1 MPYSAPSYVLGLET
15 TCDETAAAVVADGRV
30 VASSAVRTQIDLHA
44 KYGGVVPEIAS
55 RAHLECLNAVVQE
68 ALDRSGIAPR
78 TLSAIA
84 VAHGPGL
91 IGCLIIG
98 VSAAKGFSF
107 AWNLPLVAVNHVQA
121 HLYSVQL
128 HVPDAPPPAEVQF
141 PALGLVI
148 SGGHTSLY
156 RMDAFDALTRLGATA
171 DDAIGEAFDK
181 VAAILQLGHPG
192 GPLVDKLARAGNPH
206 AVAFP
211 IPLLGKESLDLSY
224 SGLKTAVLYHV
235 NGRQGREK
243 DASALSEQQK
253 ADVAASFQEA
263 ATQTLVIKCRRAAAQ
278 FRPRALVI
286 GGGVSANSAV
296 RGKMHALAAELSI
309 PLFLPAPQFCTDNAA
324 MIAGLGHLH
333 LQANRTSS
341 LDLEAVATM

>member
-1 MPYSAPSYVLGLET
+1 MPPAAPIYVLGLET
-15 TCDETAAAVVADGRV
+15 TCDETAAAIVADGRI
-30 VASSAVRTQIDLHA
+30 VASSVVRTQIELHA
-44 KYGGVVPEIAS
+44 QYGGVVPEIAS
-55 RAHLECLNAVVQE
+55 RAHLEALNTVVQE
-68 ALDRSGIAPR
+68 ALDRSGMAPR
-78 TLSAIA
+78 QLSCVA

-107 AWNLPLVAVNHVQA
+107 AWNIPLTAVNHVQA
-121 HLYSVQL
+121 HLYSVLL
-128 HVPDAPPPAEVQF
+128 HPPDAPAPPEVPF

-156 RMDAFDALTRLGATA
+156 RMDAFDALVRLGATT

-192 GPLVDKLARAGNPH
+192 GPLIDQLARTGNPR
-206 AVAFP
+206 AVTFP

-235 NGRQGREK
+235 NGRQGRER
-243 DASALSEQQK
+243 DASALSGQQK

-263 ATQTLVIKCRRAAAQ
+263 ATQTLIIKCRRAAAQ

-286 GGGVSANSAV
+286 GGGVSANSV
-296 RGKMHALAAELSI
+296 LRHKMHALAAEMSV
-309 PLFLPAPQFCTDNAA
+309 PLYLPAPQFCTDNAA

-333 LQANRTSS
+333 LQAGRTDA
-341 LDLEAVATM
+341 LDLQAVATM